1 MCCFWALYVLHL
13 NVICIIFGYHACALI
28 IVVYTRTHEK
38 RAKVQKFSHIR
49 KQKQQNFFFSF
60 FLPPPPALFP
70 CSLRPLSS
78 SLFPRSPYPLFTPK
92 SQYAS
97 TYSRHIPDTY
107 PTHTRYIRI
116 FHEYSTNTPR
126 ISHEYPIRQKKGREK
141 EEKAP
146 LFNRPHAFFL
156 AYFKKKSY
164 LCTFNSKCTID
175 NS

>member
-1 MCCFWALYVLHL
+1 MYYFWVSRMHFNYSS
-13 NVICIIFGYHACALI
+13 FHAHARNACKG
-28 IVVYTRTHEK
+28 TKT
-38 RAKVQKFSHIR
+38 FSHTQAKTTKFLFLI
-49 KQKQQNFFFSF
+49 FSSTATHS
-60 FLPPPPALFP
+60 LPLLSPPALF
-70 CSLRPLSS
+70 

-116 FHEYSTNTPR
+116 SHEYSTNTPQ

-164 LCTFNSKCTID
+164 LCMFNSKCTID

>member
-1 MCCFWALYVLHL
+1 MYYFWVSRMRFNYSSLHA
-13 NVICIIFGYHACALI
+13 HARKACKGTKI
-28 IVVYTRTHEK
+28 
-38 RAKVQKFSHIR
+38 FSHTQAKTTKFLFLI
-49 KQKQQNFFFSF
+49 FSSTATRP
-60 FLPPPPALFP
+60 LPLLSPPALFL
-70 CSLRPLSS
+70 SLSS
-78 SLFPRSPYPLFTPK
+78 LTLPIIHSKIAVCFE
-92 SQYAS
+92 
-97 TYSRHIPDTY
+97 YSRHIPDTY

-116 FHEYSTNTPR
+116 SYEYSTNTLR

-164 LCTFNSKCTID
+164 LCMFNSKCTID